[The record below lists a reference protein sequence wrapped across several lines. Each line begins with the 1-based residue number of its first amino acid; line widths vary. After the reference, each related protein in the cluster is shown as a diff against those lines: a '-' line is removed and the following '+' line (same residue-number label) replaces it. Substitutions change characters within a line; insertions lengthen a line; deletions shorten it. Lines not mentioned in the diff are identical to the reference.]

1 MEKEK
6 NYKGLYEKQLDL
18 LLALQSVIKEELKT
32 NIDDPVTY
40 KAVEKLKMMSDE
52 ERRLLEIYM
61 DSMIADYTY
70 MTQSSFT
77 ETKNNMSLATY
88 LQLRDQ
94 ALFEMAIICKTGSIK
109 NYGTR
114 VVEKDDLWDK
124 DIVKFSDELLS
135 NE

>member
-40 KAVEKLKMMSDE
+40 KAVENLKMMSDE
-52 ERRLLEIYM
+52 ERRTLEIYM
-61 DSMIADYTY
+61 DAMIADYTY

-94 ALFEMAIICKTGSIK
+94 ALFEMATICKTGSIK
-109 NYGTR
+109 SYGTR

-124 DIVKFSDELLS
+124 DTLKFSDELIS